1 MRLYWDSHALFLLGT
16 SPDVLRLLQE
26 SAAAGH
32 TLITS
37 PWAVATACSNLHLER
52 QVDINQWKDRL
63 QQFQVVEDHTS
74 DPTLDLPRLL
84 APLMTAALRAQADRF
99 ITGNAAIRDRF
110 PGGLCRGL
118 KVLTLGDWLREFHA
132 IATISPSDPARPGI
146 VEFSVPFTPKKKLRK

>member
-16 SPDVLRLLQE
+16 SPEALRLLQE

-32 TLITS
+32 MLMTS
-37 PWAVATACSNLHLER
+37 PWAVATARSNLHLKR

-99 ITGNAAIRDRF
+99 ITGKRLTICSI
-110 PGGLCRGL
+110 GGLTGL
-118 KVLTLGDWLREFHA
+118 TCVASRLQ
-132 IATISPSDPARPGI
+132 
-146 VEFSVPFTPKKKLRK
+146 V